1 MPHSYETR
9 RAGDAA
15 GLGNSS
21 CLAADSP
28 KIAPS
33 LATAQA
39 KIELIRDDLA
49 ATISPLQAT
58 LDYALAMYAAHD
70 DCGLVY
76 SLRRARAY
84 WQAISGSAR
93 DLVAAEAERLS
104 ALRQEGGQ

>member
-1 MPHSYETR
+1 MTLET
-9 RAGDAA
+9 AKPPSVKG
-15 GLGNSS
+15 GPGNSS
-21 CLAADSP
+21 CFAADNSE
-28 KIAPS
+28 IAPS

-49 ATISPLQAT
+49 ATICPLQAT
-58 LDYALAMYAAHD
+58 LDCALAMCAARD

-93 DLVAAEAERLS
+93 ELVAAEAERLS
-104 ALRQEGGQ
+104 AIRQEGGQ